1 MYRVLSSP
9 AASRPFSASG
19 HPSAIIRS
27 NIRASSVARRWGGST
42 ACEPPE
48 PKLLTS
54 AFPGPRSE
62 ALKSE
67 LNVIQ
72 NAGAVQMF
80 VDYEKSIGN
89 YLYDVDGNAFLD
101 IYTQISSLPLGYN
114 HPALVAAVRDPANVA
129 TFVNRPAMGILPPS
143 DLVSRLKNALLA
155 VAPSGLA
162 EVQTMAC
169 GSCSNEN
176 AYKAV
181 FISHVAKE
189 RDGRAPTE
197 EELHSC
203 KYNRVPGSPKLSL
216 LSFDGA
222 FHGRT
227 FGALSTTHSKAI
239 HKLDVPSF
247 DWPIAYFPQY
257 KYPLE
262 DFESDN
268 RKEDDKSLA
277 HVEELF
283 HEYRTKGLPVAGLI
297 VEPIQA
303 EGGDRHASDDFFRRL
318 LELANQNN
326 VLFICDEVQTGCG
339 PTGRFWAHQHWGAE
353 RSPDMVTFSKKMLTG
368 GYFYK
373 GHVRPQE
380 SYRIFNTWV
389 GDPTKL
395 LLVQEVLKVVN
406 SEELLKNVTETGS
419 YMMKGL
425 KEIGRRYPHS
435 FFNIRGRGTFCAVDL
450 PTEADRNK
458 FVTAMHLKGVHC
470 GGCGNNSF
478 RIRPALT
485 FQKKHADIML
495 DRVERVLSEMF

>member
-1 MYRVLSSP
+1 MLRSARAAACCPALRACPARVVGTRNLSAVAAAVEPAEPSVVSP
-9 AASRPFSASG
+9 
-19 HPSAIIRS
+19 
-27 NIRASSVARRWGGST
+27 T
-42 ACEPPE
+42 
-48 PKLLTS
+48 
-54 AFPGPRSE
+54 FPGPKSE
-62 ALKSE
+62 ALKRE
-67 LNVIQ
+67 LDSIQ
-72 NAGAVQMF
+72 NAGAVQLF
-80 VDYEKSIGN
+80 IDYAKSAGN
-89 YLYDVDGNAFLD
+89 YMVDVDGNAFLD
-101 IYTQISSLPLGYN
+101 VYTQIASLPLGYN
-114 HPALVAAVRDPANVA
+114 HPAMVAAVSDPRNVA
-129 TFVNRPAMGILPPS
+129 TFVNRPAMGVLPPA
-143 DLVSRLKNALLA
+143 DLVSRLKNALLS
-155 VAPSGLA
+155 VAPKGLS

-181 FISHVAKE
+181 FISHIARQ
-189 RDGRAPTE
+189 RDGKPPTA

-203 KYNRVPGSPKLSL
+203 KYNVPPGSPRLSL

-247 DWPIAYFPQY
+247 DWPIAHFPEY

-262 DFESDN
+262 EFESEN
-268 RKEDDKSLA
+268 KKEDEKSLA

-283 HEYRTKGLPVAGLI
+283 HEYRKKGVPVAGLV

-318 LELANQNN
+318 RALAAKNN

-339 PTGRFWAHQHWGAE
+339 PTGKFWAHQHWGLE
-353 RSPDMVTFSKKMLTG
+353 DSPDVVTFSKKMLTG

-373 GHVRPQE
+373 PHVRPKE

-395 LLVQEVLKVVN
+395 LLIEEVLKVVN
-406 SEELLKNVTETGS
+406 TEKLLENVRDTGK
-419 YMMKGL
+419 YMQKGL
-425 KEIGRRYPHS
+425 KDISKRHPNT
-435 FFNIRGRGTFCAVDL
+435 FFNVRGRGTFCAADL
-450 PTEADRNK
+450 PSEKDRNK
-458 FVTAMHLKGVHC
+458 FIAEMHHKGIHC
-470 GGCGNNSF
+470 GGCGEHSF

-485 FQKKHADIML
+485 FQRKHADILL
-495 DRVERVLSEMF
+495 DRIEKVLSEKF